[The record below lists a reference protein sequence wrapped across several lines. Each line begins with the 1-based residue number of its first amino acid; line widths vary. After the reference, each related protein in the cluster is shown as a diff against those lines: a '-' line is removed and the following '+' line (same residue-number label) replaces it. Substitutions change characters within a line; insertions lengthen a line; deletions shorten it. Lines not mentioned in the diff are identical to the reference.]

1 MIKVKNAEVQ
11 LTEQTVKELM
21 WAIEKA
27 KKKAEFATDPI
38 PNGNDIPKGYVIQEQ
53 KKRGIIRVRSEYSGI
68 EYIIQLEVELH
79 AQESLE
85 YKLV

>member
-21 WAIEKA
+21 WAIENA
-27 KKKAEFATDPI
+27 KKEVEFITEPI
-38 PNGNDIPKGYVIQEQ
+38 PNGNDMPKDYVIQEQ

-68 EYIIQLEVELH
+68 EYIIRLEVELH
-79 AQESLE
+79 TQESLG

>member
-1 MIKVKNAEVQ
+1 MIKIRNAEVQ

-27 KKKAEFATDPI
+27 KKKAEFAIDPI
-38 PNGNDIPKGYVIQEQ
+38 PNGNIIPKGYVIQEQ
-53 KKRGIIRVRSEYSGI
+53 KKRGIITVRSEYSGI
-68 EYIIQLEVELH
+68 EYIIQLEVKPKS
-79 AQESLE
+79 QESLG